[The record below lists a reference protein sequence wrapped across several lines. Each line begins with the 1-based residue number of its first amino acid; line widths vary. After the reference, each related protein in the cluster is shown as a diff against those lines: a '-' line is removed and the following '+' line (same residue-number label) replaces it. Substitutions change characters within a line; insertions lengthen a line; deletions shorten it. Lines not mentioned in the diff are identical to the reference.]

1 MKQSKRHHLH
11 GVPLIIINMK
21 LTKIIYL
28 FVLFF
33 NTIQCERVQRLILPT
48 TASLLRIIP
57 SVEMP
62 MVSSNSIQSGFSF
75 KLPIAIQ
82 FPSALDFVQSVRQT
96 LNTGNSGKL
105 ISAIDSN
112 ITRVNSRANLFKA
125 IEKTHHRLGRV
136 CLLRAIC
143 EVAEVPFM
151 SASNGLIGQLVDMFL
166 T

>member
-1 MKQSKRHHLH
+1 MNS
-11 GVPLIIINMK
+11 V
-21 LTKIIYL
+21 KILYL
-28 FVLFF
+28 LVFIW
-33 NTIQCERVQRLILPT
+33 NAIECERVQRLVLPT

-82 FPSALDFVQSVRQT
+82 FPSTLDFVKSIRQT
-96 LNTGNSGKL
+96 LNNGNSFQIINDL
-105 ISAIDSN
+105 DTN
-112 ITRVNSRANLFKA
+112 RTRVNARANLFYA
-125 IEKTHHRLGRV
+125 IEKTHKRLGRI

-151 SASNGLIGQLVDMFL
+151 SASNGLIGQLIDMFL